1 MRVIHAIHPNEIRM
15 SFLAL
20 EGKSFAIFGLSN
32 RKSVAW
38 AIGSVLEEEGA
49 RVVYVARN
57 AERLESLKK
66 LLGTRPALICD
77 VENTADIAACCAE
90 IGTKYGPLDGF
101 VHSIAFANF
110 SEGWMRFHKTP
121 RADFLQAMQISAFS
135 VVEMANALKPHLK
148 PQAACIAIGI
158 SSYVAAPT
166 YGYLSPVKQAL
177 EGCVRFLAK
186 SFSEDS
192 EVRFNC
198 VNAGPL
204 KTKSSA
210 GIPGYLDNYLFAEKL
225 TPRKRALETAEVAN
239 VAAFLLSPRS
249 SGINGQGVVVDAG
262 MGWNFFDADVVRLA
276 MRPEKKEEKSI

>member
-1 MRVIHAIHPNEIRM
+1 M

-20 EGKSFAIFGLSN
+20 EEKTFAIFGLSN

-38 AIGSVLEEEGA
+38 AIGQTLEEAGA
-49 RVVYVARN
+49 RVVYVVRN
-57 AERLESLKK
+57 EERLASLKK
-66 LLGTRPALICD
+66 LLGERPALCCD
-77 VENTADIAACCAE
+77 VEDLAQIQSVAMTLGE
-90 IGTKYGPLDGF
+90 TYGPLAGF

-110 SEGWMRFHKTP
+110 SEGWQSFHKTP

-135 VVEMANALKPHLK
+135 VVELANALKPHLL
-148 PQAACIAIGI
+148 PDASSIAIGI

-177 EGCVRFLAK
+177 EGCIRFLAK
-186 SFSEDS
+186 SFAADS
-192 EVRFNC
+192 RARFNC

-210 GIPGYLDNYLFAEKL
+210 GIPGYLDNYLYAEKL
-225 TPRKRALETAEVAN
+225 TPRKQALQTQEVAD

-249 SGINGQGVVVDAG
+249 SGINGQGIVVDAG
-262 MGWNFFDADVVRLA
+262 MGWNFFDEEVVRLA
-276 MRPEKKEEKSI
+276 MRPEPRQ

>member
-1 MRVIHAIHPNEIRM
+1 M

-20 EGKSFAIFGLSN
+20 EGRTFAIFGLSN

-38 AIGSVLEEEGA
+38 AIGNVLEEEGA
-49 RVVYVARN
+49 KVVYVAHN

-66 LLGTRPALICD
+66 LLGDRPAYACD
-77 VENTADIAACCAE
+77 VEKADEIKAVCAK
-90 IGTKYGPLDGF
+90 IGAEHGPLDGF

-110 SEGWMRFHKTP
+110 SEGWKTFYKTP
-121 RADFLQAMQISAFS
+121 RADFLQSMQISAFS
-135 VVEMANALKPHLK
+135 IVEIARELKPHLK
-148 PQAACIAIGI
+148 KDAAAVAIGI
-158 SSYVAAPT
+158 SAYVAAPT

-186 SFSEDS
+186 SFSEDT
-192 EVRFNC
+192 EVRFNS

-225 TPRKRALETAEVAN
+225 TPRKRALETPEVAN

-249 SGINGQGVVVDAG
+249 SGINGQGVTVDAG
-262 MGWNFFDADVVRLA
+262 MGWNYFDEDVVRLA
-276 MRPEKKEEKSI
+276 MRPETQEPKA

>member
-1 MRVIHAIHPNEIRM
+1 M

-20 EGKSFAIFGLSN
+20 EGKTFAIFGLSN

-38 AIGSVLEEEGA
+38 SIGCTLEEAGA
-49 RVVYVARN
+49 KVVYVARN
-57 AERLESLKK
+57 GERIESLKK
-66 LLGTRPALICD
+66 LLGTRPVYSCD
-77 VENTADIAACCAE
+77 VEKAEDIAAVAAKIGAE
-90 IGTKYGPLDGF
+90 HGPLDGF

-110 SEGWMRFHKTP
+110 SEGWKTFYKTP
-121 RADFLQAMQISAFS
+121 RADFLQSMQVSAFS
-135 VVEMANALKPHLK
+135 LVEIARELKPHLK
-148 PQAACIAIGI
+148 TDASVVAIGI

-186 SFSEDS
+186 SFSADT
-192 EVRFNC
+192 EVRFNS

-210 GIPGYLDNYLFAEKL
+210 GIPGYLENYLYAEKL
-225 TPRKRALETAEVAN
+225 TPRKRALETQEVAN

-249 SGINGQGVVVDAG
+249 SGVNGQGIVVDAG
-262 MGWNFFDADVVRLA
+262 MGWNYFDEDVVRLA
-276 MRPEKKEEKSI
+276 MRPEDKGAPRA